1 MALPRSTVPGAVV
14 KTTGQKFTVAT
25 PATIAAG
32 AVGQVSVSLSSRKF
46 SVGEQT
52 VAWFDVTDNGGGLTL
67 VGAGPVTGNKPTY
80 TSQITFSNPTGS
92 AITTRPA
99 VIWVAQE

>member
-14 KTTGQKFTVAT
+14 KSTGQKFNVTT
-25 PATIAAG
+25 PTSIAAG
-32 AVGQVSVSLSSRKF
+32 AVGFVTVSLPSRKF

-52 VAWFDVTDNGGGLTL
+52 VAWFDVTDSGGGL
-67 VGAGPVTGNKPTY
+67 VIVAAGPVTGNKPTY
-80 TSQITFSNPTGS
+80 SSVITFANPTLS
-92 AITTRPA
+92 AIGTRPA